1 MTGAFF
7 PNLFM
12 AILGLVGLRVTWR
25 FCRPFGGH
33 MHFILWAVL
42 SLLCIALIFGA
53 AKNYLDP
60 APVASVTVQPVP
72 PGAAES
78 PYLGQKPASSPYAK

>member
-7 PNLFM
+7 PNLLM
-12 AILGLVGLRVTWR
+12 AILGLVGIRLTWR

-33 MHFILWAVL
+33 MHFILWLVL
-42 SLLCIALIFGA
+42 TLLCGALVFGA

-60 APVASVTVQPVP
+60 EPVEASKVRPVAP
-72 PGAAES
+72 AAADS
-78 PYLGQKPASSPYAK
+78 PYVGQKPASSPYAK